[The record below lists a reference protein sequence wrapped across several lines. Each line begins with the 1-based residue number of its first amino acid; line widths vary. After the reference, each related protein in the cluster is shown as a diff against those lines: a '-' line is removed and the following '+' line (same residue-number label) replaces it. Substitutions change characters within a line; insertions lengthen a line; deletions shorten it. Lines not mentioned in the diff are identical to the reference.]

1 VKLALA
7 IAQYGLDFLEKK
19 GYNLY
24 QTPALILEDV
34 LKDSC
39 QLQTI
44 EADMYRFPK
53 DNLCLIAT
61 SEQTLAGYYR
71 GETL

>member
-1 VKLALA
+1 M
-7 IAQYGLDFLEKK
+7 
-19 GYNLY
+19 
-24 QTPALILEDV
+24 ILEEV

-39 QLQTI
+39 QLNTI
-44 EADMYRFPK
+44 NTDMYRFTE
-53 DNLCLIAT
+53 DGLCLIAT